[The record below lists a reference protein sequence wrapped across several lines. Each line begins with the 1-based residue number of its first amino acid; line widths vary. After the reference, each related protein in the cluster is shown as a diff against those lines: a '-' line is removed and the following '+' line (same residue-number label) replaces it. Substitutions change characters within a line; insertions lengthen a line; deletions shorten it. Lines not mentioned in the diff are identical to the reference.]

1 MQMVNQKKSEYKI
14 TEKECSMFC
23 IRCKQLYLYLS
34 FINVFFLSL
43 LVSSIL
49 VSKCYPQLQKA
60 SYTGLEEDKFMK
72 TWMVLEPIPVFEI
85 KQDAQNM
92 EIQEKIFHSDSL
104 SYSEILASVQRG
116 IYTIGDK
123 KYQWCPIIVEG
134 DIIDLVEI
142 FGEKEFVITYAW
154 AEINVSKDKTVLL
167 GLGSDD
173 GVKVW
178 LNGELI
184 HENWI
189 GRPVINDD
197 DIFPA
202 TFKKGKNQLLIK
214 IQNMQY
220 GWGFSSRVMS
230 PELLA
235 ENLIFASLDGN
246 LERIKFLLAKGVD
259 INSKTAQ
266 GVTALH
272 CAEVRGQSEI
282 SEFLLK
288 NGANPDIKMPAKTK
302 IVDMIFNRNINENSP
317 GAALAVIKDGS
328 IIYKNGYGLADLEY
342 DVPITPQ
349 TIFHVASVSKQ
360 FTAFA
365 IALLAAQG
373 KLSLDD
379 DIRTY
384 LPDVPD
390 FGEKITIRHLAHHTS
405 GLRDQW
411 ELLAMAGW
419 RLDDVITKEH
429 ILEMIRHQ
437 KELNF
442 VPGAEMLYCNTGY
455 TLLAEIVEK
464 VSGMSFRE
472 FTHTFIF
479 EPLAMKHTHFHD
491 DHEMIVKNRAYSYAP
506 GTENEFKKSVLSY
519 ANVGATSLFTTVED
533 LAKWNQNLDDG
544 RIGGKDVIKQM
555 HQLGVLNNGNR
566 LEYAFGLVINEYKGL
581 KMVSHSGGDAGY
593 RSFVCRFPEQQF
605 SVVVL
610 SNLSNFNPYDRA
622 LKVVDI
628 YLSDKFVIQQE
639 ADSKTEPAGR
649 TVAEVDPDI
658 YDAYEGSYELSP
670 GFILTIIREDNRL
683 MAQATGQ
690 GKLEVFPESE
700 TKFFLKVVE
709 AQIIF
714 QRDET
719 GNVSQLT
726 LHQNGQDM
734 VAKRIKEI
742 PFDTSQLDQYV
753 GNYYSEELGTFYTIS
768 IRDSTLV
775 AHHRRHGDIALTP
788 TIKDQVTGNKWW
800 FRNVKFMRDE
810 NQIIVGFKLTG
821 GGVRNLRFVRK

>member
-1 MQMVNQKKSEYKI
+1 
-14 TEKECSMFC
+14 MFC
-23 IRCKQLYLYLS
+23 IRCKQLYLYFS

-49 VSKCYPQLQKA
+49 VNNCYPQLQKA
-60 SYTGLEEDKFMK
+60 SYTGLEEDKFMT

-104 SYSEILASVQRG
+104 TYHEVLKSAHKGVH
-116 IYTIGDK
+116 TIGDK
-123 KYQWCPIIVEG
+123 IFQWHPVSVKS
-134 DIIDLVEI
+134 DIIDLIEI
-142 FGEKEFVITYAW
+142 FGQKDFVFSYAW
-154 AEINVSKDKTVLL
+154 AEINAPENKEVLL
-167 GLGSDD
+167 ALGSDD

-189 GRPVINDD
+189 GRPVNKDD

-202 TFKKGKNQLLIK
+202 QLKKGKNQLLIK
-214 IQNMQY
+214 IQNMQG

-230 PELLA
+230 PELL
-235 ENLIFASLDGN
+235 ETNLIFASLDGN
-246 LERIKFLLAKGVD
+246 LERIKLLLAKGVD

-302 IVDMIFNRNINENSP
+302 IVDMIFNRYINENSP

-328 IIYKNGYGLADLEY
+328 IIYKNGYGLANLEY
-342 DVPITPQ
+342 DVPLTPQ

-379 DIRTY
+379 DIRTH

-411 ELLAMAGW
+411 ELLSMAGW

-429 ILEMIRHQ
+429 ILEMVRHQ

-455 TLLAEIVEK
+455 TLMAEIVEK

-472 FTHTFIF
+472 FTQTFIF

-555 HQLGVLNNGNR
+555 HQPGVLNNGNR
-566 LEYAFGLVINEYKGL
+566 LEYAFGLGINKYRGL

-610 SNLSNFNPYDRA
+610 SNLGNFNPYDRA
-622 LKVVDI
+622 LEVVDI
-628 YLSDKFVIQQE
+628 YLSDKFVTQQE
-639 ADSKTEPAGR
+639 ADSETETTGR
-649 TVAEVDPDI
+649 TVAQVNPDI

-670 GFILTIIREDNRL
+670 GFILTLIREDNRL

-690 GKLEVFPESE
+690 DKLEVFPESE
-700 TKFFLKVVE
+700 TKFFNKVLD
-709 AQIIF
+709 AQISF
-714 QRDET
+714 QKDDS

-726 LHQNGQDM
+726 LHQGGQDM
-734 VAKRIKEI
+734 VAKRLIDH
-742 PFDTSQLDQYV
+742 PFDSSQLEQFV
-753 GNYYSEELGTFYTIS
+753 GDYYSEELGTSYTIS
-768 IRDSTLV
+768 IRDSMLV
-775 AHHRRHGDIALTP
+775 AHHRRHGEITLTP
-788 TIKDQVTGNKWW
+788 AVKDQVTGNRWW

-810 NQIIVGFKLTG
+810 NQIITGFKLSG
-821 GGVRNLRFVRK
+821 ASIKNLVFTRK